1 MGAFFTTTT
10 SFLGS
15 PAGDQVIASEAKAKV
30 EMDSPPGFTDEELAR
45 RRAMSRRLAW
55 ILGAVALAIYLVGF
69 IYYRP

>member
-1 MGAFFTTTT
+1 M
-10 SFLGS
+10 
-15 PAGDQVIASEAKAKV
+15 IASEAKAKV